1 MPRSE
6 RSERMRARLRE
17 ATIESIACDGIAGA
31 SVERITQRAGVSRGL
46 VRHHFGSKNR
56 LLAEAFQSLAD
67 DYRAML
73 GIGADGRLP
82 GASAELRLR
91 SALLPAFERLDG
103 GVDRQRAWFG
113 FWALARSD
121 CEIRR
126 IAHMLYE
133 DVVCHLGDL
142 IGAVA
147 YANGRVVDAATA
159 GRGLAAMIEG
169 LWVCSVVGLE
179 GTRPTRPNACA
190 SITSRDFSP
199 WSRWIHRRRGLRAM
213 WSLTPIRAGT
223 RASLSAASPLWR
235 SSLPE

>member
-1 MPRSE
+1 M
-6 RSERMRARLRE
+6 
-17 ATIESIACDGIAGA
+17 
-31 SVERITQRAGVSRGL
+31 
-46 VRHHFGSKNR
+46 RHHFGSKNR

-179 GTRPTRPNACA
+179 RHSAYEAERLCLDYV
-190 SITSRDFSP
+190 SRLLALESLDP
-199 WSRWIHRRRGLRAM
+199 QAAGAPRDVVPDAHQGWHAGLPQRREPAM
-213 WSLTPIRAGT
+213 A
-223 RASLSAASPLWR
+223 
-235 SSLPE
+235 